1 MLDIKLIRE
10 RPDFVKG
17 ELAKRGV
24 DPAEVDRLLEADQ
37 RRRKLQGEVDQLRA
51 DRKRRSRE
59 VGKLPPEERAAEI
72 AKIRAE
78 EAEEERQAA
87 AIVTA
92 ERTVRNQHTHGPRMR
107 EHIAIQTKIPSVD
120 KAVELARVEEQV
132 DELSLTL
139 PNIPRPY
146 VVVGASEADNRV
158 IKTEGTPIEFTS
170 FKPLP
175 HWELGEKLGIIDF
188 DRGVKLSG
196 TRFYVLSGAGAR
208 LQRALITWMLDVKIR
223 EQGYL
228 EIIPPLMV
236 STETATSTGHLPK
249 NADTMYHDAEDDF
262 WFIPTAEVPLTSLHR
277 DETLDESSL
286 PIYMTAYTPCF
297 RREKMSA
304 GRDVRGIKRG
314 HQFDK
319 VEMVKLV
326 RPETSDDE
334 FHKMVNDASEICR
347 RLKIPFRVVELCT
360 ADLSFA
366 SAVTYDLE
374 MWAPGC
380 GEWLEVSSVSNCTD
394 FQARRAKIRFKSK
407 GGKPE
412 LVHTLNGSGLA
423 LPRTMIAV
431 LENYQNEDGSVT
443 VPEVLR
449 PYMGGVERIS
459 KS

>member
-10 RPDFVKG
+10 RPDFIKA
-17 ELAKRGV
+17 ELGKRGV
-24 DPAEVDRLLEADQ
+24 DPAEVDQLLDADQ
-37 RRRKLQGEVDQLRA
+37 KRRKLQAEVDQLRA
-51 DRKRRSRE
+51 DRKRRARE
-59 VGKLPPEERAAEI
+59 VGKLPPDQRTAEI

-78 EAEEERQAA
+78 EADEEKLAKGESVESGSPLATLAKQLDEAERQ
-87 AIVTA
+87 V
-92 ERTVRNQHTHGPRMR
+92 EQ
-107 EHIAIQTKIPSVD
+107 IA
-120 KAVELARVEEQV
+120 
-132 DELSLTL
+132 LTL
-139 PNIPRPY
+139 PNIPRSY

-158 IKTEGTPIEFTS
+158 IRSEGNPTEFTS

-236 STETATSTGHLPK
+236 SRETATSTGHLPK
-249 NADTMYHDAEDDF
+249 NADTMYHDDEDDF

-277 DETLDESSL
+277 DETLDEARL
-286 PIYMTAYTPCF
+286 PTYMTAYTPCF

-334 FHKMVNDASEICR
+334 FHKMVADAEEICR
-347 RLKIPFRVVELCT
+347 RLKIPYRVVELCT

-394 FQARRAKIRFKSK
+394 FQARRARIRYRGK

-412 LVHTLNGSGLA
+412 FVHTLNGSGLA

-443 VPEVLR
+443 IPEVLQ
-449 PYMGGVERIS
+449 PYMGGMERIHQI
-459 KS
+459 

>member
-10 RPDFVKG
+10 RHDFVKA

-24 DPAEVDRLLEADQ
+24 EPAEVDRLLEADQ
-37 RRRKLQGEVDQLRA
+37 KRRKLQAEVDQLRA

-59 VGKLPPEERAAEI
+59 VGKLLPEERAAEI

-78 EAEEERQAA
+78 EADEEKLAKGE
-87 AIVTA
+87 AIDVSNPLVMLGTQLDLA
-92 ERTVRNQHTHGPRMR
+92 EKQV
-107 EHIAIQTKIPSVD
+107 E
-120 KAVELARVEEQV
+120 ELA
-132 DELSLTL
+132 LTL
-139 PNIPRPY
+139 PNIPRSY

-158 IKTEGTPIEFTS
+158 IRTEGTPLEFTA

-175 HWELGEKLGIIDF
+175 HWELGENLGIIDF

-208 LQRALITWMLDVKIR
+208 LQRALITWMLEVKIR

-236 STETATSTGHLPK
+236 SRETATSTGHLPK
-249 NADTMYHDAEDDF
+249 NADTMYHDDEDDF

-277 DETLDESSL
+277 DETLDEGSV

-319 VEMVKLV
+319 VEMVKV
-326 RPETSDDE
+326 VHPETSDAE
-334 FHKMVNDASEICR
+334 LEKLVEDACEVCR
-347 RLKIPFRVVELCT
+347 RLKIPFRVVQMCT
-360 ADLSFA
+360 GDLGFA
-366 SAVTYDLE
+366 AASKYDVE

-380 GEWLEVSSVSNCTD
+380 AEWLEVSSCSNCWD
-394 FQARRAKIRFKSK
+394 FQARRAQIRFRAEK

-412 LVHTLNGSGLA
+412 FVHTLNGSGLG
-423 LPRTMIAV
+423 LPRTLIAV
-431 LENYQNEDGSVT
+431 LESYQDEDGSVT
-443 VPEVLR
+443 IPEVLR
-449 PYMGGVERIS
+449 PYMDGIERIRRP
-459 KS
+459 KPAIIR

>member
-1 MLDIKLIRE
+1 MLDIKQIRE
-10 RPDFVKG
+10 RPDFVKT
-17 ELAKRGV
+17 ELGKRDV
-24 DPAEVDRLLEADQ
+24 AVAEVDALLDADQ
-37 RRRKLQGEVDQLRA
+37 KRRKLQAEVDQLRA
-51 DRKRRSRE
+51 DRKRRARE
-59 VGKLPPEERAAEI
+59 VGKLSPEQRAAEI

-78 EAEEERQAA
+78 EADEEKLAKGEAIEGSNPLATLSRQMSE
-87 AIVTA
+87 A
-92 ERTVRNQHTHGPRMR
+92 E
-107 EHIAIQTKIPSVD
+107 K
-120 KAVELARVEEQV
+120 RVEE
-132 DELSLTL
+132 LALTL

-158 IKTEGTPIEFTS
+158 IRSEGKPLEFTA

-236 STETATSTGHLPK
+236 SRETATSTGHLPK
-249 NADTMYHDAEDDF
+249 NADTMYHDDEDDF

-277 DETLDESSL
+277 DETLDEASL
-286 PIYMTAYTPCF
+286 PMYLTAYTPCF

-334 FHKMVNDASEICR
+334 FHKMVADAEEICR
-347 RLKIPFRVVELCT
+347 QLKIPYRVVELCT
-360 ADLSFA
+360 SDLSFA

-394 FQARRAKIRFKSK
+394 FQARRAKIRFKGK

-431 LENYQNEDGSVT
+431 LENYQNEDGSMT

-449 PYMGGVERIS
+449 PYMGGVERITNH
-459 KS
+459 K

>member
-17 ELAKRGV
+17 ELAKRGI
-24 DPAEVDRLLEADQ
+24 DPAEVDQLLEVDQ
-37 RRRKLQGEVDQLRA
+37 KRRKLQGELDQIRA
-51 DRKRRSRE
+51 DRKRRAKE
-59 VGKLPPEERAAEI
+59 VGKLPPDERAAEI

-78 EAEEERQAA
+78 EAAEEKLAKLSTGVGSAGEAA
-87 AIVTA
+87 DASNPLLELGAQLGLA
-92 ERTVRNQHTHGPRMR
+92 ERN
-107 EHIAIQTKIPSVD
+107 
-120 KAVELARVEEQV
+120 V
-132 DELSLTL
+132 DELALTL

-158 IKTEGTPIEFTS
+158 IKTEGTPIEFTA

-175 HWELGEKLGIIDF
+175 HWEIGENLGIIDF

-208 LQRALITWMLDVKIR
+208 LQRALIAWMLDVKTQ

-236 STETATSTGHLPK
+236 TRETATSTGHLPK
-249 NADTMYHDAEDDF
+249 NADTMYHDDEDDF
-262 WFIPTAEVPLTSLHR
+262 WFIPTAEVPLTSLYR
-277 DETLDESSL
+277 DETLDENRL

-374 MWAPGC
+374 LWAPGC
-380 GEWLEVSSVSNCTD
+380 GEWLEVSSISNCTD
-394 FQARRAKIRFKSK
+394 FQARRAKIRFKTK

-423 LPRTMIAV
+423 LPRTLIAV

-443 VPEVLR
+443 IPEVLR
-449 PYMGGVERIS
+449 PYMGGVERIG
-459 KS
+459 KN

>member
-24 DPAEVDRLLEADQ
+24 DPVEVDRLLEVDQ

-51 DRKRRSRE
+51 DRKRRARE
-59 VGKLPPEERAAEI
+59 VGKLPAEQRAAEI

-78 EAEEERQAA
+78 EADEEKLAKGEAVDTSNPLVMLSSQLSD
-87 AIVTA
+87 A
-92 ERTVRNQHTHGPRMR
+92 EKM
-107 EHIAIQTKIPSVD
+107 
-120 KAVELARVEEQV
+120 VEGLA
-132 DELSLTL
+132 LAL
-139 PNIPRPY
+139 PNIPRADVP
-146 VVVGASEADNRV
+146 VGASEADNKV
-158 IKTEGTPIEFTS
+158 IKTEGTPIEFTA

-208 LQRALITWMLDVKIR
+208 LQRALIAWMLDVKIR

-277 DETLDESSL
+277 DETLDESIL

-326 RPETSDDE
+326 RPTTSDDE
-334 FHKMVNDASEICR
+334 FLKMVNDAEEICR
-347 RLKIPFRVVELCT
+347 RLKIPYRVVALCT

-380 GEWLEVSSVSNCTD
+380 GEWLEVSSISNCTD
-394 FQARRAKIRFKSK
+394 FQARRAKIRFQIE
-407 GGKPE
+407 GRQARAGAYAEWVGVGAAAHDDCGAGE
-412 LVHTLNGSGLA
+412 LS
-423 LPRTMIAV
+423 
-431 LENYQNEDGSVT
+431 E
-443 VPEVLR
+443 
-449 PYMGGVERIS
+449 
-459 KS
+459 

>member
-24 DPAEVDRLLEADQ
+24 EPAEVDRLLEVDQ

-51 DRKRRSRE
+51 DRKRRARE
-59 VGKLPPEERAAEI
+59 VGKLPAEQRAAEI

-78 EAEEERQAA
+78 EADEEKLANLDASAA
-87 AIVTA
+87 PAGDAVDASNPLLRLGTELGLA
-92 ERTVRNQHTHGPRMR
+92 EREFHSQML
-107 EHIAIQTKIPSVD
+107 E
-120 KAVELARVEEQV
+120 
-132 DELSLTL
+132 L
-139 PNIPRPY
+139 PNIPRADVP
-146 VVVGASEADNRV
+146 VGASEADNRV
-158 IKTEGTPIEFTS
+158 IKTEGTPIEFTA

-175 HWELGEKLGIIDF
+175 HWELGENLGIIDF

-208 LQRALITWMLDVKIR
+208 LQRALIAWMLDVKIR

-277 DETLDESSL
+277 EETLDESSL

-334 FHKMVNDASEICR
+334 FLKMVNDAEEICR
-347 RLKIPFRVVELCT
+347 RLKIPYRVVALCT

-380 GEWLEVSSVSNCTD
+380 GEWLEVSSISNCTD
-394 FQARRAKIRFKSK
+394 FQARRAKIRFKAK

-443 VPEVLR
+443 IPEVLR
-449 PYMGGVERIS
+449 PYMGGVERIR
-459 KS
+459 K

>member
-1 MLDIKLIRE
+1 MLDIKLIRDK
-10 RPDFVKG
+10 PDFIKA
-17 ELAKRGV
+17 ELAKRCI
-24 DPAEVDRLLEADQ
+24 DPAEVDSVLEADAV
-37 RRRKLQGEVDQLRA
+37 RRKLQANVDEMRA

-59 VGKLPPEERAAEI
+59 IGKLPPEERAAAI
-72 AKIRAE
+72 AQIRQE
-78 EAEEERQAA
+78 EADEDRASVLANAVEAAA
-87 AIVTA
+87 AINSNNPITLAAAQLALA
-92 ERTVRNQHTHGPRMR
+92 ER
-107 EHIAIQTKIPSVD
+107 E
-120 KAVELARVEEQV
+120 VERLAMV
-132 DELSLTL
+132 L

-158 IKTEGTPIEFTS
+158 LRTEGTPSEFTS

-196 TRFYVLSGAGAR
+196 TRFYVLMGLGAR
-208 LQRALITWMLDVKIR
+208 LQRALIAWMLDLKTI

-228 EIIPPLMV
+228 EVIPPLMV
-236 STETATSTGHLPK
+236 NTETATSTGHLPK

-277 DETLDESSL
+277 NEVLDESRL
-286 PIYMTAYTPCF
+286 PIYLTAYTPCF

-326 RPETSDDE
+326 KPETSDDE
-334 FHKMVNDASEICR
+334 FNKMVDNAAEICR

-380 GEWLEVSSVSNCTD
+380 GEWLEVSSISNCTD
-394 FQARRAKIRFKSK
+394 FQARRARIRYRSSK
-407 GGKPE
+407 GGKLE

-423 LPRTMIAV
+423 LPRTVIAI

-443 VPEVLR
+443 IPEILR
-449 PYMGGVERIS
+449 PYMGGVERIT
-459 KS
+459 KA

>member
-10 RPDFVKG
+10 RPDFVKA
-17 ELAKRGV
+17 ELAKRGIEA
-24 DPAEVDRLLEADQ
+24 AEVDRLLEADGK
-37 RRRKLQGEVDQLRA
+37 RRKLQGEVDQLRA
-51 DRKRRSRE
+51 DRKRRARE
-59 VGKLPPEERAAEI
+59 VGKLPPEQRAAEI

-78 EAEEERQAA
+78 EEAELKLSAGTVPLDEVADANNPLLMLGAQLGL
-87 AIVTA
+87 A
-92 ERTVRNQHTHGPRMR
+92 E
-107 EHIAIQTKIPSVD
+107 KSVE
-120 KAVELARVEEQV
+120 ELA
-132 DELSLTL
+132 LTL

-146 VVVGASEADNRV
+146 VVVGTSEADNRV
-158 IKTEGTPIEFTS
+158 IKTEGTPIEFTA
-170 FKPLP
+170 FKPAP
-175 HWELGEKLGIIDF
+175 HWELGENLGIIDF

-196 TRFYVLSGAGAR
+196 TRFYVMSGAGAR
-208 LQRALITWMLDVKIR
+208 LQRALIAWMLDVKR

-277 DETLDESSL
+277 DETLDESVL
-286 PIYMTAYTPCF
+286 PIYLAAYTPCF

-334 FHKMVNDASEICR
+334 FHKMVSDAEEICR
-347 RLKIPFRVVELCT
+347 RLAIPYRVVELCT

-380 GEWLEVSSVSNCTD
+380 GEWLEVSSISNCTD
-394 FQARRAKIRFKSK
+394 FQARRAKIRFKTK

-443 VPEVLR
+443 IPEVLR
-449 PYMGGVERIS
+449 PYVPGLDRIRRT
-459 KS
+459 

>member
-1 MLDIKLIRE
+1 MLDIKVIRE
-10 RPDFVKG
+10 QPDLVKA
-17 ELAKRGV
+17 ELGKRGV
-24 DPAEVDRLLEADQ
+24 DPAEVDQLLEADHA
-37 RRRKLQGEVDQLRA
+37 RRKLQGEVDQLRA
-51 DRKRRSRE
+51 DRKRRAKE
-59 VGKLPPEERAAEI
+59 VGKLAPEERAAEI
-72 AKIRAE
+72 VKIRAE
-78 EAEEERQAA
+78 ETAEEKLASQAGSGAVEAA
-87 AIVTA
+87 AGSPLLELGAQLAIA
-92 ERTVRNQHTHGPRMR
+92 E
-107 EHIAIQTKIPSVD
+107 K
-120 KAVELARVEEQV
+120 KVE
-132 DELSLTL
+132 ELSLTL
-139 PNIPRPY
+139 PNLPRPY
-146 VVVGASEADNRV
+146 VVVGKSEADNRV
-158 IKTEGTPIEFTS
+158 IKTEGTPLEFTA
-170 FKPLP
+170 FKPIP

-208 LQRALITWMLDVKIR
+208 LQRALIAWMLDVKTR

-236 STETATSTGHLPK
+236 NRETVISTGHLPK
-249 NADTMYHDAEDDF
+249 NADTMYHDDEDDF

-277 DETLDESSL
+277 DETLDEKVL

-334 FHKMVNDASEICR
+334 FHKMVHDASEICR
-347 RLKIPFRVVELCT
+347 RLEIPFRVVELCT

-394 FQARRAKIRFKSK
+394 FQARRAKIRFKTK

-423 LPRTMIAV
+423 LPRTLIAV

-443 VPEVLR
+443 IPEVLR
-449 PYMGGVERIS
+449 PYMGGVERIG
-459 KS
+459 KR

>member
-1 MLDIKLIRE
+1 M
-10 RPDFVKG
+10 
-17 ELAKRGV
+17 
-24 DPAEVDRLLEADQ
+24 
-37 RRRKLQGEVDQLRA
+37 
-51 DRKRRSRE
+51 
-59 VGKLPPEERAAEI
+59 
-72 AKIRAE
+72 
-78 EAEEERQAA
+78 
-87 AIVTA
+87 
-92 ERTVRNQHTHGPRMR
+92 
-107 EHIAIQTKIPSVD
+107 
-120 KAVELARVEEQV
+120 
-132 DELSLTL
+132 
-139 PNIPRPY
+139 
-146 VVVGASEADNRV
+146 
-158 IKTEGTPIEFTS
+158 
-170 FKPLP
+170 
-175 HWELGEKLGIIDF
+175 
-188 DRGVKLSG
+188 KLSG

-223 EQGYL
+223 EQDYL

-236 STETATSTGHLPK
+236 SRETATSTGHLPK

-277 DETLDESSL
+277 DETLDEGSL

-334 FHKMVNDASEICR
+334 FHKMVHDAAEICR
-347 RLKIPFRVVELCT
+347 RLKIPYRVVELCT

-443 VPEVLR
+443 IPEVLR
-449 PYMGGVERIS
+449 PYMGGLERIH
-459 KS
+459 KI

>member
-10 RPDFVKG
+10 RPDFVKT

-24 DPAEVDRLLEADQ
+24 EAAEVERLLDADQ
-37 RRRKLQGEVDQLRA
+37 KRRKLQAEVDQLRA
-51 DRKRRSRE
+51 DRKRRARE
-59 VGKLPPEERAAEI
+59 VGKLPPEQRAAEI

-78 EAEEERQAA
+78 EAEEERLAKGEGGAVDSPLAVLARQMSE
-87 AIVTA
+87 A
-92 ERTVRNQHTHGPRMR
+92 EKQV
-107 EHIAIQTKIPSVD
+107 E
-120 KAVELARVEEQV
+120 ELA
-132 DELSLTL
+132 LTL
-139 PNIPRPY
+139 PNIPRAY

-158 IKTEGTPIEFTS
+158 IRGEGKQLEFTA
-170 FKPLP
+170 FKPLA
-175 HWELGEKLGIIDF
+175 HWEIGEKLGIIDF

-208 LQRALITWMLDVKIR
+208 LQRALITWMLDVKR

-236 STETATSTGHLPK
+236 SRETATSTGHLPK
-249 NADTMYHDAEDDF
+249 NADTMYHDEEDDF

-277 DETLDESSL
+277 DETLDESEL
-286 PIYMTAYTPCF
+286 PMYLTAYTPCF

-326 RPETSDDE
+326 RPETSDEE
-334 FHKMVNDASEICR
+334 FHKMVADAEVICR
-347 RLKIPFRVVELCT
+347 QLKIAYRVVELCT
-360 ADLSFA
+360 SDLSFA

-394 FQARRAKIRFKSK
+394 FQARRAKIRFKGK
-407 GGKPE
+407 GGKTE

-449 PYMGGVERIS
+449 PYMGGVERIG
-459 KS
+459 KV

>member
-17 ELAKRGV
+17 ELAKRGI
-24 DPAEVDRLLEADQ
+24 DPAEIDRILEADHK
-37 RRRKLQGEVDQLRA
+37 RRKLQAELDQIRA
-51 DRKRRSRE
+51 DRKRRARE
-59 VGKLPPEERAAEI
+59 VGKLPPDARAAEI

-78 EAEEERQAA
+78 EAEEEKLIGLSSSFVLAGGVA
-87 AIVTA
+87 NIGIPV
-92 ERTVRNQHTHGPRMR
+92 VRLGT
-107 EHIAIQTKIPSVD
+107 
-120 KAVELARVEEQV
+120 
-132 DELSLTL
+132 ELSLAERKVEELALNL

-146 VVVGASEADNRV
+146 VVVGTSEADNRV
-158 IKTEGTPIEFTS
+158 IRTEGTPPQFTA

-175 HWELGEKLGIIDF
+175 HWEIGENLGIIDF

-208 LQRALITWMLDVKIR
+208 LQRALIAWMLEVKR

-236 STETATSTGHLPK
+236 NTETVTSTGHFPK
-249 NADTMYHDAEDDF
+249 NADTMYRDIEDDF

-277 DETLDESSL
+277 DETLDESIL
-286 PIYMTAYTPCF
+286 PIYLTAYTPCF

-347 RLKIPFRVVELCT
+347 QLEIPFRVVELCT

-380 GEWLEVSSVSNCTD
+380 GEWLEVSSISNCTD
-394 FQARRAKIRFKSK
+394 FQARRAKIRFKTK
-407 GGKPE
+407 GGKAE

-423 LPRTMIAV
+423 LPRTLIAV

-443 VPEVLR
+443 IPEVLR
-449 PYMGGVERIS
+449 PYMGGLERIG
-459 KS
+459 KQ

>member
-24 DPAEVDRLLEADQ
+24 DPGEVDRLLEVDQ
-37 RRRKLQGEVDQLRA
+37 RRRNLQGEVDQLRA
-51 DRKRRSRE
+51 DRKRRARE
-59 VGKLPPEERAAEI
+59 VGKLPAEERAAEI

-78 EAEEERQAA
+78 EAEEEKLIEFSAKFALAGGTVNMPDPSLNSGVRLRL
-87 AIVTA
+87 A
-92 ERTVRNQHTHGPRMR
+92 EDDLDSLM
-107 EHIAIQTKIPSVD
+107 
-120 KAVELARVEEQV
+120 
-132 DELSLTL
+132 LTL
-139 PNIPRPY
+139 PNIPRADVP
-146 VVVGASEADNRV
+146 VGASEADNRV
-158 IKTEGTPIEFTS
+158 ISSQGTPIEFTA

-208 LQRALITWMLDVKIR
+208 LQRALIAWMLDVKIR

-334 FHKMVNDASEICR
+334 FHKMVNDAEEICR
-347 RLKIPFRVVELCT
+347 RLKIPYRVVALCT

-380 GEWLEVSSVSNCTD
+380 GEWLEVSSISNCTD
-394 FQARRAKIRFKSK
+394 FQARRAKIRFRTK

-443 VPEVLR
+443 VPEVLL
-449 PYMGGVERIS
+449 PYMGGVERIP

>member
-10 RPDFVKG
+10 RPDFVKA

-24 DPAEVDRLLEADQ
+24 EPAEVDRLLDADLN
-37 RRRKLQGEVDQLRA
+37 RRKLQDTVDRLRA
-51 DRKRRSRE
+51 LRKLRARE
-59 VGKLPPEERAAEI
+59 VGKLPPDERAAVI
-72 AKIRAE
+72 AQI
-78 EAEEERQAA
+78 
-87 AIVTA
+87 
-92 ERTVRNQHTHGPRMR
+92 
-107 EHIAIQTKIPSVD
+107 
-120 KAVELARVEEQV
+120 RVEEADEEKLVAAAVKAKDVHVGVRTKSPLVVRAMELALAEKQV
-132 DELSLTL
+132 EELALTL
-139 PNIPRPY
+139 PNIPRSY
-146 VVVGASEADNRV
+146 VVAGASEADNRV
-158 IKTEGTPIEFTS
+158 IRTEGTPLEFTA

-175 HWELGEKLGIIDF
+175 HWELGENLGIIDF

-236 STETATSTGHLPK
+236 SRETATSTGHLPK
-249 NADTMYHDAEDDF
+249 NADTMYHDDEDDF

-334 FHKMVNDASEICR
+334 FHKMVHDAEEICR
-347 RLKIPFRVVELCT
+347 RLKIPYRVVELCT

-394 FQARRAKIRFKSK
+394 FQARRAKIRFKTK

-443 VPEVLR
+443 IPEVLR
-449 PYMGGVERIS
+449 PYMGGTERIR
-459 KS
+459 KV

>member
-10 RPDFVKG
+10 QPDFVKA
-17 ELAKRGV
+17 ELAKRGI
-24 DPAEVDRLLEADQ
+24 DPAEVDRLIAADKK
-37 RRRKLQGEVDQLRA
+37 RRKLQGEVDQLRA
-51 DRKRRSRE
+51 DRKRRARE
-59 VGKLPPEERAAEI
+59 VGKLPPDERAAEI

-78 EAEEERQAA
+78 EADEEKLTKVLADAA
-87 AIVTA
+87 SSDLPANVSNPLLELGTQLALA
-92 ERTVRNQHTHGPRMR
+92 EREFH
-107 EHIAIQTKIPSVD
+107 
-120 KAVELARVEEQV
+120 
-132 DELSLTL
+132 SLMLEL
-139 PNIPRPY
+139 PNIPRADVP
-146 VVVGASEADNRV
+146 VGSSEADNGV
-158 IKTEGTPIEFTS
+158 IKTEGPPLEFPA

-175 HWELGEKLGIIDF
+175 HWELGENLGIIDF

-196 TRFYVLSGAGAR
+196 TRFYVLSGAGAK
-208 LQRALITWMLDVKIR
+208 LERALIAWMLDVKTQ

-236 STETATSTGHLPK
+236 NRETVTSTGHLPK
-249 NADTMYHDAEDDF
+249 NADTMYHDDEDDF

-277 DETLDESSL
+277 DETLDENQL

-326 RPETSDDE
+326 RPETSDEE
-334 FHKMVNDASEICR
+334 FHKMVNDAAEICR

-380 GEWLEVSSVSNCTD
+380 GEWLEVSSISNCTD

-449 PYMGGVERIS
+449 PYMGGMERIS
-459 KS
+459 KI

>member
-10 RPDFVKG
+10 QPDFVKA
-17 ELAKRGV
+17 ELAKREIV
-24 DPAEVDRLLEADQ
+24 PAEVDRLREADQ
-37 RRRKLQGEVDQLRA
+37 KRRRLQAEVDQLRA
-51 DRKRRSRE
+51 DRKRRARE
-59 VGKLPPEERAAEI
+59 VGKLPPDQRAIEI

-78 EAEEERQAA
+78 EADEEKLSKLLADDA
-87 AIVTA
+87 SATVTA
-92 ERTVRNQHTHGPRMR
+92 NVSNPLLELGSRLAEAEREFH
-107 EHIAIQTKIPSVD
+107 
-120 KAVELARVEEQV
+120 
-132 DELSLTL
+132 SLMLEL
-139 PNIPRPY
+139 PNIPRADVP
-146 VVVGASEADNRV
+146 VGASEADNRV
-158 IKTEGTPIEFTS
+158 VKTEGTPIEFTA

-175 HWELGEKLGIIDF
+175 HWELGENLGIIDF

-208 LQRALITWMLDVKIR
+208 LERALIAWMLDVKTR

-236 STETATSTGHLPK
+236 NRETVTSTGHLPK
-249 NADTMYHDAEDDF
+249 NADTMYHDDEDDF
-262 WFIPTAEVPLTSLHR
+262 WFIPTAEVPLTSLYR
-277 DETLDESSL
+277 DETLDENRL

-334 FHKMVNDASEICR
+334 FHKMVEDASEICR
-347 RLKIPFRVVELCT
+347 RLKIPFRVVQLCT

-380 GEWLEVSSVSNCTD
+380 AEWLEVSSVSNCTD
-394 FQARRAKIRFKSK
+394 FQARRAKIRFKTK

-412 LVHTLNGSGLA
+412 LLHTLNGSGLA
-423 LPRTMIAV
+423 LPRTLIAV
-431 LENYQNEDGSVT
+431 LENYQNEDGSVSI
-443 VPEVLR
+443 PEVLR
-449 PYMGGVERIS
+449 TYMGGLDRIS
-459 KS
+459 KP

>member
-24 DPAEVDRLLEADQ
+24 DPGEVDRLLEVDQ

-51 DRKRRSRE
+51 DRKRRARE
-59 VGKLPPEERAAEI
+59 VGKLPPDERAAEI

-78 EAEEERQAA
+78 EAEDNDVVAE
-87 AIVTA
+87 IVSYQ
-92 ERTVRNQHTHGPRMR
+92 ERTGGSDNPTVRLAAQLVFA
-107 EHIAIQTKIPSVD
+107 EKSVE
-120 KAVELARVEEQV
+120 ELA
-132 DELSLTL
+132 LTL
-139 PNIPRPY
+139 PNIPRADVP
-146 VVVGASEADNRV
+146 VGSSEADNRV
-158 IKTEGTPIEFTS
+158 ISSHGTPIEFTA

-175 HWELGEKLGIIDF
+175 HWELGEKLGILDF

-208 LQRALITWMLDVKIR
+208 LQRALIAWMLDVKIR

-236 STETATSTGHLPK
+236 NTETVTSTGHYPK
-249 NADTMYHDAEDDF
+249 NSDTMYRDAEDDF

-277 DETLDESSL
+277 DETLDEHIL

-326 RPETSDDE
+326 HPETSDDE
-334 FHKMVNDASEICR
+334 FLKMVNDAEEICR
-347 RLKIPFRVVELCT
+347 RLKIPYRVVALCT

-380 GEWLEVSSVSNCTD
+380 GEWLEVSSISNCTD
-394 FQARRAKIRFKSK
+394 FQARRAKIRFKTK

-449 PYMGGVERIS
+449 PYMNGMERIR

>member
-10 RPDFVKG
+10 QPDFVKA
-17 ELAKRGV
+17 ELAKRGT
-24 DPAEVDRLLEADQ
+24 DPAEVDRLLAADKK
-37 RRRKLQGEVDQLRA
+37 RRKLQAEVDQLRA
-51 DRKRRSRE
+51 DRKRRARE

-78 EAEEERQAA
+78 EADEEKLTELFTDFASAGGAVSTSNPLLELGTQLAL
-87 AIVTA
+87 A
-92 ERTVRNQHTHGPRMR
+92 EREFH
-107 EHIAIQTKIPSVD
+107 
-120 KAVELARVEEQV
+120 
-132 DELSLTL
+132 SLMLEL
-139 PNIPRPY
+139 PNIPRADVP
-146 VVVGASEADNRV
+146 VGSSEADNRV
-158 IKTEGTPIEFTS
+158 IKTEGTPLEFTA

-175 HWELGEKLGIIDF
+175 HWELGENLGIIDF

-196 TRFYVLSGAGAR
+196 TRFYVLSGAGAK
-208 LQRALITWMLDVKIR
+208 LERALIAWMLDVKTQ

-236 STETATSTGHLPK
+236 NRETVTSTGHLPK
-249 NADTMYHDAEDDF
+249 NADTMYHDDEDDF

-277 DETLDESSL
+277 DETLDENRL

-347 RLKIPFRVVELCT
+347 RLQIPFRVIQLCT

-380 GEWLEVSSVSNCTD
+380 AEWLEVSSVSNCTD
-394 FQARRAKIRFKSK
+394 FQSRRAKIRFKTK

-412 LVHTLNGSGLA
+412 LLHTLNGSGLA
-423 LPRTMIAV
+423 LPRTLIAV

-443 VPEVLR
+443 IPEVLR
-449 PYMGGVERIS
+449 PYMGGLDRIR
-459 KS
+459 KP

>member
-17 ELAKRGV
+17 ELAKRGI
-24 DPAEVDRLLEADQ
+24 DPAEVDRLLEVDHK
-37 RRRKLQGEVDQLRA
+37 RRKLQGELDQIRA
-51 DRKRRSRE
+51 DRKRRARE
-59 VGKLPPEERAAEI
+59 VGKLPPDERAAEI
-72 AKIRAE
+72 ARIRAE
-78 EAEEERQAA
+78 ETDEEKLTELFKDRA
-87 AIVTA
+87 
-92 ERTVRNQHTHGPRMR
+92 G
-107 EHIAIQTKIPSVD
+107 IATTTNPSL
-120 KAVELARVEEQV
+120 ELAMQMALAEKKVEE
-132 DELSLTL
+132 LALTL
-139 PNIPRPY
+139 PNIPRQY

-158 IKTEGTPIEFTS
+158 IKTEGTPIEFTA

-175 HWELGEKLGIIDF
+175 HWEIGENLGIIDF

-208 LQRALITWMLDVKIR
+208 LERALITWMLDVKR

-236 STETATSTGHLPK
+236 TRETATSTGHLPK
-249 NADTMYHDAEDDF
+249 NADTMYHDDEDDF

-277 DETLDESSL
+277 DETLDESLL

-334 FHKMVNDASEICR
+334 FHKMVSDASEICR

-380 GEWLEVSSVSNCTD
+380 GEWLEVSSISNCTD
-394 FQARRAKIRFKSK
+394 FQARRAKIRFKTK

-423 LPRTMIAV
+423 LPRTLIAV

-443 VPEVLR
+443 IPEVLR
-449 PYMGGVERIS
+449 PYMGGAERIR
-459 KS
+459 KP

>member
-10 RPDFVKG
+10 RPDFAKV
-17 ELAKRGV
+17 ELAKRGIE
-24 DPAEVDRLLEADQ
+24 PAEVDRLLEADQ
-37 RRRKLQGEVDQLRA
+37 KRRKLQAEVDQLRA
-51 DRKRRSRE
+51 DRKRRARE
-59 VGKLPPEERAAEI
+59 VGKLPPDERAAEI
-72 AKIRAE
+72 ARIRAE
-78 EAEEERQAA
+78 EADEEKLAKRSAGDAVDAA
-87 AIVTA
+87 NPLLVLGTQLGLA
-92 ERTVRNQHTHGPRMR
+92 EKTV
-107 EHIAIQTKIPSVD
+107 E
-120 KAVELARVEEQV
+120 ELA
-132 DELSLTL
+132 LTL
-139 PNIPRPY
+139 PNIPRSY

-158 IKTEGTPIEFTS
+158 IRTEGTPLEFTA

-175 HWELGEKLGIIDF
+175 HWELGENLGIIDF

-236 STETATSTGHLPK
+236 SRETATSTGHLPK
-249 NADTMYHDAEDDF
+249 NADTMYHDDEDDF

-277 DETLDESSL
+277 DETFDETSL

-334 FHKMVNDASEICR
+334 FHKMVHDAEEICR
-347 RLKIPFRVVELCT
+347 RLKIPYRVVELCT

-366 SAVTYDLE
+366 SAVTYDLA

-380 GEWLEVSSVSNCTD
+380 GEWLEVSSVSNCTG
-394 FQARRAKIRFKSK
+394 FQARRARIRFKGK

-423 LPRTMIAV
+423 LPRTLIAV

-443 VPEVLR
+443 IPEVLR
-449 PYMGGVERIS
+449 PYMGGVERIG
-459 KS
+459 KA

>member
-10 RPDFVKG
+10 QPDFVKP
-17 ELAKRGV
+17 ELAKRGT
-24 DPAEVDRLLEADQ
+24 DPAEVDRLITVDKK
-37 RRRKLQGEVDQLRA
+37 RRKLQGEVDQLRA
-51 DRKRRSRE
+51 DRKRRARE
-59 VGKLPPEERAAEI
+59 VGKLPPDERAAEI

-78 EAEEERQAA
+78 EADEEKITKLLGDASLDVPANVSNPLLELGTQLAA
-87 AIVTA
+87 A
-92 ERTVRNQHTHGPRMR
+92 EREFH
-107 EHIAIQTKIPSVD
+107 
-120 KAVELARVEEQV
+120 
-132 DELSLTL
+132 SLMLEL
-139 PNIPRPY
+139 PNIPRADVP
-146 VVVGASEADNRV
+146 VGNSEADNRV
-158 IKTEGTPIEFTS
+158 IKTEGTPLEFTA

-175 HWELGEKLGIIDF
+175 HWELGENLGIIDF

-196 TRFYVLSGAGAR
+196 TRFYVLSGAGAK
-208 LQRALITWMLDVKIR
+208 LERALVAWMLDIKTQ

-236 STETATSTGHLPK
+236 NRETVTSTGHLPK
-249 NADTMYHDAEDDF
+249 NADTMYHDDEDDF

-277 DETLDESSL
+277 DETLDENRL

-334 FHKMVNDASEICR
+334 FHKMVNDATEVCR
-347 RLKIPFRVVELCT
+347 RLQIPFRVVQLCT

-380 GEWLEVSSVSNCTD
+380 AEWLEVSSISNCTD
-394 FQARRAKIRFKSK
+394 FQARRAKIRFKTK

-412 LVHTLNGSGLA
+412 LLHTLNGSGLA
-423 LPRTMIAV
+423 LPRTLIAV

-449 PYMGGVERIS
+449 PYMGGLDRIR
-459 KS
+459 KP